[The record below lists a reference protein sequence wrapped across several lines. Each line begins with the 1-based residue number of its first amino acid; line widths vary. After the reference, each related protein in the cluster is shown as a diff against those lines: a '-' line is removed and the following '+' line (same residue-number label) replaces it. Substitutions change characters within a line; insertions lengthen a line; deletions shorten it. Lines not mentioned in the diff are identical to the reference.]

1 MDKIYNYIDSFIQ
14 TDNPVLNRLTK
25 EYNSR
30 IDLSPNI
37 GLQTGRFISWL
48 IALTNAKRIIEFG
61 TCIGYSTVL
70 LAEAAKKNGGSLI
83 AIEKSTNHVA
93 ETKRNLK
100 EASLTKY
107 VQLIN
112 GDAEEEFSNI
122 DGPFDFILQDSLK
135 ALYPGMLE
143 LCINKIKPGGIIVAD
158 DTLFKPM
165 GIKDKFSS
173 FMHEYNELVFSDPR
187 INSTILPL
195 GDGLTI
201 SFKK

>member
-14 TDNPVLNRLTK
+14 TDNTVLNRLTK

-83 AIEKSTNHVA
+83 AIEK
-93 ETKRNLK
+93 
-100 EASLTKY
+100 
-107 VQLIN
+107 
-112 GDAEEEFSNI
+112 I
-122 DGPFDFILQDSLK
+122 D
-135 ALYPGMLE
+135 
-143 LCINKIKPGGIIVAD
+143 KP
-158 DTLFKPM
+158 
-165 GIKDKFSS
+165 
-173 FMHEYNELVFSDPR
+173 R
-187 INSTILPL
+187 C
-195 GDGLTI
+195 
-201 SFKK
+201 